1 MAKRILPMKMWF
13 ITRRVM
19 WREMRLKPSR
29 KLNKIFN
36 YIVFKVAQTHKVR
49 ICTMCVMSN
58 HWHAVVGAEERNL
71 PAFLQAVH
79 SELARAINA
88 AHGDFGAVWDKDDQ
102 NYELLEDDD
111 AVLAAISYTMN
122 NPVTPGGVRFARNWP
137 GVRVAWSAKKRV
149 KKRAKERTFKRA
161 RPFYRTKDE
170 GGNTPATVTR
180 RLYRP
185 FGFEG
190 ISDEELTR
198 RIEERCHE
206 GQERAAT
213 EVFDAGKSFRKR
225 SEVLRLSRYSRATS
239 NERHFE
245 VRRRIKGASRKA
257 RIARDK
263 LWDAEYDAILTRWL
277 AGERSVIFPY
287 GTYKMVVLHGANM
300 AAPPP

>member
-1 MAKRILPMKMWF
+1 
-13 ITRRVM
+13 
-19 WREMRLKPSR
+19 MRLKPSR

-88 AHGDFGAVWDKDDQ
+88 AFGDFGALWDKDDR
-102 NYELLEDDD
+102 NYERLEDDED
-111 AVLAAISYTMN
+111 VLAAISYTMN

-137 GVRVAWSAKKRV
+137 GIRVDWSAMERAQKQAKKP
-149 KKRAKERTFKRA
+149 AKERAFKRA

-190 ISDEELTR
+190 ISDEELSS
-198 RIEERCHE
+198 RIAERCHE
-206 GQERAAT
+206 GQERAAKK
-213 EVFDAGKSFRKR
+213 VFDDSKRFRTR
-225 SEVLRLSRYSRATS
+225 SEILRLSRYSRATS
-239 NERHFE
+239 KERHFKE
-245 VRRRIKGASRKA
+245 RRRIKRASQKA
-257 RIARDK
+257 RIARKK
-263 LWDAEYDAILTRWL
+263 LWDAEYDAVLTRWL
-277 AGERSVIFPY
+277 AGERNVIFPY

-300 AAPPP
+300 AGAPPLPNA